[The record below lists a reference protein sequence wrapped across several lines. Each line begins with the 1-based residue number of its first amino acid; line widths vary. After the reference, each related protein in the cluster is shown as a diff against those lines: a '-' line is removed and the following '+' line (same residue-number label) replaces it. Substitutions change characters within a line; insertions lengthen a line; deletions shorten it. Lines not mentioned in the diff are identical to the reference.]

1 MNREMKMREF
11 SRFSNFVSDA
21 FRPATAGGWIHS
33 CSDQGFETDLLSNKR
48 KISFSFS
55 RVSLSGEHVKDDLVP
70 ILARRNMRRIRAS
83 LGFSIPAGDRTN
95 CTRGIQVVT
104 DRNRI
109 TCPFI
114 DFLSQRRFFSNR
126 IYDPYAKGGSE
137 APCTSTHAW
146 EIQDANP
153 RRKCIDSR

>member
-1 MNREMKMREF
+1 MTI
-11 SRFSNFVSDA
+11 D
-21 FRPATAGGWIHS
+21 
-33 CSDQGFETDLLSNKR
+33 
-48 KISFSFS
+48 ISFSFS
-55 RVSLSGEHVKDDLVP
+55 RVSLAVEHVKDDLVP

-83 LGFSIPAGDRTN
+83 LGFSIPAGDRT
-95 CTRGIQVVT
+95 RGIQIVT

-114 DFLSQRRFFSNR
+114 DFLNQRRFFSNR
-126 IYDPYAKGGSE
+126 IYPYAKGGSE